1 LTIANLS
8 AGTAGIRK
16 LGRRTGHTVPR
27 ETIARSVQPSFVGDC
42 SRANLIGL
50 GRGGPQTN
58 LTPITVIAGRQTRA
72 RESSHRWGGC
82 LPESVRQLDAIG
94 CNWRTA
100 REVLR
105 PSHARPGAG
114 KWSRQRSAGQSV
126 PSVGRVGGQSFAP
139 SSPGPADSDCG
150 TAGGAQGRCGDEDS
164 LETDRFVGHEAD
176 CPTASVAH
184 ATTPRP
190 LLESTVAAFDTRKR
204 CHAWDVGTQSSP
216 LPSLRGG
223 EENASSSSIFPAVP
237 ASHMTRVPSQPGRV
251 HFCPRVVTPRRRAR
265 SPPLLHSPTWAP
277 GPMISPVYSAFLG
290 RTRRPLRT
298 LTAVTC
304 PKGLAPVNAV

>member
-1 LTIANLS
+1 LLHPRLVRP
-8 AGTAGIRK
+8 IR
-16 LGRRTGHTVPR
+16 TVEP
-27 ETIARSVQPSFVGDC
+27 P
-42 SRANLIGL
+42 
-50 GRGGPQTN
+50 
-58 LTPITVIAGRQTRA
+58 AGRKEGAAMRTRC
-72 RESSHRWGGC
+72 R
-82 LPESVRQLDAIG
+82 P
-94 CNWRTA
+94 TA
-100 REVLR
+100 LWVMRL
-105 PSHARPGAG
+105 
-114 KWSRQRSAGQSV
+114 
-126 PSVGRVGGQSFAP
+126 
-139 SSPGPADSDCG
+139 
-150 TAGGAQGRCGDEDS
+150 TA
-164 LETDRFVGHEAD
+164 
-176 CPTASVAH
+176 PTASVAH

-251 HFCPRVVTPRRRAR
+251 HFCPRVVTPRGRAR